1 MGWWDS
7 VRSGF
12 NSVVDSVSDVGSS
25 IVDSIVD
32 IGDTIVDNTVDV
44 ASYLVDTVGSVT
56 SGTLD
61 VTGDVLEVVFE
72 TIGLEDW
79 GNEIDN
85 TLNATGEDLE
95 YLNNLIG
102 DLAITATERAA
113 NIVLQTPDRV
123 LEFGDSFFDDFWNDE
138 EGIGVGF
145 TDWLLDNT
153 INALEVSGIPEIVET
168 GADLL
173 KLTTTRSLNDREID
187 LAQSVFGDSIDY
199 SLVRIDEWALT
210 ASEVVNEDRPYV
222 MFNTINTWG
231 PLDDDQTLIHELTHI
246 WQYQVEYG
254 ADYAPLALNAQRST
268 AGYEYG
274 GVSDNSIQTLID
286 HTKTKGF
293 DPTIVY
299 PARIKEL
306 ETRIED
312 NNGIKSFNLEQQA
325 VVVEDYYR
333 VREDGV
339 PSNDNDLPTYA
350 YFVDQVSTLSQEEL
364 APTSSLGTLTSGV
377 NSSRVGTL
385 GSSNPDDVYS
395 FTLDTASSLQ
405 VTLQGLTADA
415 DLEILDSNGNFITA
429 SINSGSTSEN
439 LQLELEAGDY
449 FARVYELGS
458 PTPYDLV
465 LIPTPTNGLPSN
477 GNTVSFTTPSPDNTN
492 GGDSVEGSTS
502 FERNSNGEYVFSNG
516 DDIESVPAGETKILA
531 LSGNDNITGSDA
543 AEWFNGN
550 QGADIIN
557 GGGGT
562 DEMYGGKGSDELHG
576 DGDRDE
582 MYGNLNNDVLM
593 GGEGDDI
600 LFGGKEDDI
609 LFGDGGNDVLSG
621 DKGSDMLTGDA
632 GNDTFVLPGTNAA
645 GTTQTEADVIMDFE
659 DGTDNIMLPESVQ
672 FSDLNLNPVN
682 LQVDTDPASQSTSI
696 ELGGNFLAIVRGVTP
711 DQLTQADFVPFDV
724 SAFSV

>member
-173 KLTTTRSLNDREID
+173 KLTTTRSLTDREID
-187 LAQSVFGDSIDY
+187 MGQSVFGDSIDY
-199 SLVRIDEWALT
+199 SLVRIDEWAFT
-210 ASEVVNEDRPYV
+210 ATEEVQSIFDDETNEDRPYV

-231 PLDDDQTLIHELTHI
+231 PLDDTTLIHELTHI

-254 ADYAPLALNAQRST
+254 ADYAPLALQAQKSE
-268 AGYEYG
+268 GYNYG
-274 GVSDNSIQTLID
+274 GVS
-286 HTKTKGF
+286 
-293 DPTIVY
+293 
-299 PARIKEL
+299 EL
-306 ETRIED
+306 EKRMNEGQRIT
-312 NNGIKSFNLEQQA
+312 SFNLEQQGDIVA
-325 VVVEDYYR
+325 DYYR
-333 VREDGV
+333 LRDVDETGFTNEYEHSV
-339 PSNDNDLPTYA
+339 TPNDLPTYA

-364 APTSSLGTLTSGV
+364 APSNESSLGTLTSGV
-377 NSSRVGTL
+377 DGSRLGTL
-385 GSSNPDDVYS
+385 GSSNPSDIYS

-405 VTLQGLTADA
+405 VTLQGLSDDA
-415 DLEILDSNGNFITA
+415 DIEIRDSVGNVVG
-429 SINSGSTSEN
+429 SGINSGPTSEN
-439 LQLELEAGDY
+439 FQLELAAGDY
-449 FARVYELGS
+449 VVEVKSFNNAETG
-458 PTPYDLV
+458 YDLV
-465 LIPTPTNGLPSN
+465 LTATSTSGLPLN
-477 GNTVSFTTPSPDNTN
+477 GNTVSFTTPSPDDTN
-492 GGDSVEGSTS
+492 GGDLVEGSTS
-502 FERNSNGEYVFSNG
+502 FERNSNGEYLFSNG

-531 LSGNDNITGSDA
+531 LSGNDNITGSDV

-550 QGADIIN
+550 QGADTIN

-582 MYGNLNNDVLM
+582 MYGNFNNDVLM

-609 LFGDGGNDVLSG
+609 LFGGGGNDLLSG

-632 GNDTFVLPGTNAA
+632 GNDTFVLPGTDAA
-645 GTTQTEADVIMDFE
+645 ATTQTEADVIMDFE
-659 DGTDNIMLPESVQ
+659 NGDEIMLPEGFQ
-672 FSDLNLNPVN
+672 FNDLNLNSVN
-682 LQVDTDPASQSTSI
+682 LQIDTDPASQSTSI

-711 DQLTQADFVPFDV
+711 DQLTQADFVQFDR
-724 SAFSV
+724 SGFSV